1 MIIKR
6 KLFNAIAAAA
16 KLGGG
21 ALNVA
26 GLGGGKFMG
35 AMNIG
40 TTVMGAVSGKQ
51 ERAANEEAMSSQIR
65 EQQNITKQLQNIAN
79 S

>member
-6 KLFNAIAAAA
+6 KLFNVVAAAT
-16 KLGGG
+16 KLGGD
-21 ALNVA
+21 ALKVA

-40 TTVMGAVSGKQ
+40 TTAIGTVSGKQ
-51 ERAANEEAMSSQIR
+51 EREANEGAMSSQIR